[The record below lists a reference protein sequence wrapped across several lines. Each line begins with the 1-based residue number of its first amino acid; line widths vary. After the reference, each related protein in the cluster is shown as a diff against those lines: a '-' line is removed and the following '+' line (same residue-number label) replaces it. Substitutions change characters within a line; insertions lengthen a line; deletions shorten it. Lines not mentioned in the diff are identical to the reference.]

1 MPPSPDADAAALPA
15 ADARLPAAAS
25 MSVSASSASKRKLG
39 VVFWIAVAWI
49 CLVVVMAVFAGLL
62 PIDGPYNL
70 SYLSKLG
77 SSFSHPFGTDELGR
91 DLFSRVIF
99 GSRVSLEVGFGSI
112 FLGLLV
118 GGFAGLIAGY
128 MRGIFDAVTS
138 AVANVILSFPALLLL
153 ITVAAFWGRAWWKI
167 TLIIAIIATAP
178 LFYVVRS
185 STISFAG
192 RDFVLA
198 ARTMGASRWRI
209 VTREILPNVMPAAIS
224 FGLIGVAIAIV
235 AEGTLSFLG
244 LSVAAPT
251 PSWGNIIAEGQSST
265 AASDPWIWIWPT
277 LIMFMTLLALN
288 IAGDRLQRFFDVRE
302 GRL

>member
-15 ADARLPAAAS
+15 AGARLAVAAS
-25 MSVSASSASKRKLG
+25 MSVPASSASKRKLG

-112 FLGLLV
+112 FLGLV
-118 GGFAGLIAGY
+118 AGGFAGLIAGY

>member
-1 MPPSPDADAAALPA
+1 
-15 ADARLPAAAS
+15 
-25 MSVSASSASKRKLG
+25 MSVPASSASKRKLG

-112 FLGLLV
+112 FLGLV
-118 GGFAGLIAGY
+118 AGGFAGLIAGY

>member
-1 MPPSPDADAAALPA
+1 
-15 ADARLPAAAS
+15 
-25 MSVSASSASKRKLG
+25 MSVPASSASKRKLG

-62 PIDGPYNL
+62 PIDGPDNL

-112 FLGLLV
+112 FLGLV
-118 GGFAGLIAGY
+118 AGGFAGLIAGY

>member
-1 MPPSPDADAAALPA
+1 
-15 ADARLPAAAS
+15 

-277 LIMFMTLLALN
+277 LVMFMTLLALN

>member
-1 MPPSPDADAAALPA
+1 
-15 ADARLPAAAS
+15 

-128 MRGIFDAVTS
+128 MRGIFDALTS

>member
-1 MPPSPDADAAALPA
+1 
-15 ADARLPAAAS
+15 